1 MGHHSLSVRG
11 KQCSDSTLATSFMDL
26 HKSHDPEPWFQNCQM
41 KESYQMFS
49 EVYFHS
55 KGLWLKFSERAG
67 RNMTTAQ
74 SLSSHSGLFWCISLH
89 VSLYKTENT
98 KAQKMRTMETHKHT
112 QALTENTVIPK
123 EGACERP
130 TTIPIKAHFQTVD
143 SSLITSH
150 FYTDK

>member
-1 MGHHSLSVRG
+1 M
-11 KQCSDSTLATSFMDL
+11 
-26 HKSHDPEPWFQNCQM
+26 
-41 KESYQMFS
+41 
-49 EVYFHS
+49 
-55 KGLWLKFSERAG
+55 
-67 RNMTTAQ
+67 
-74 SLSSHSGLFWCISLH
+74 
-89 VSLYKTENT
+89 ENT

-150 FYTDK
+150 FYTDKKGTYIHLTVVFIFLLTKIKGKE

>member
-1 MGHHSLSVRG
+1 
-11 KQCSDSTLATSFMDL
+11 
-26 HKSHDPEPWFQNCQM
+26 
-41 KESYQMFS
+41 
-49 EVYFHS
+49 
-55 KGLWLKFSERAG
+55 
-67 RNMTTAQ
+67 MTIAQ
-74 SLSSHSGLFWCISLH
+74 SLSSHKWVILKCISLH

-98 KAQKMRTMETHKHT
+98 KAQKMRMETHKHT

-130 TTIPIKAHFQTVD
+130 TAIPIKAHFQTVD